1 MTMKFKCYTLFDITK
16 TNITNRKA
24 PSDLSVE
31 QAGVWQS
38 KRNMQCNFDTII
50 QLISLRAQPEDITDP
65 VKHNSKADPFDKF
78 GSFLSTTPFDYWTF
92 TFTVNHAGVF
102 NDGTNELGFLYSDC
116 DLVPMIKIDQAHSKT
131 SPFLEV
137 NPALGNIYFEMTN
150 DE

>member
-1 MTMKFKCYTLFDITK
+1 MKFKCYTLFDITK

-65 VKHNSKADPFDKF
+65 VQLNSKTDPCNKF
-78 GSFLSTTPFDYWTF
+78 GFLLSDEPFDYWTF

-102 NDGTNELGFLYSDC
+102 NDGNLELGFLYSDC
-116 DLVPMIKIDQAHSKT
+116 DLVPMIKIDHTTSRT

-137 NPALGNIYFEMTN
+137 NPELRNIYFDISN
-150 DE
+150 DD